1 MFQVNGVCMIRKEK
15 CIDCN
20 RDFYISLEEFIQ
32 KTESRM
38 KLPKRCS
45 NCRRKRRGKADPYAG
60 LFQPCV
66 NIQQQKGTVIA
77 FMAADKERQV

>member
-1 MFQVNGVCMIRKEK
+1 MFQVNGVCMIRKER

-45 NCRRKRRGKADPYAG
+45 NCRRKRRGKTDPYAG
-60 LFQPCV
+60 LFSTMRQYPAT
-66 NIQQQKGTVIA
+66 KGHRHSVHGG
-77 FMAADKERQV
+77 R